1 MVRHALQNFLTKLA
15 LGTLLT
21 CGPHFA
27 AKLLYSA
34 LRVYELEFF
43 FPFPRDAKK
52 LPSGGLVRSR
62 PPLAQAARGSG
73 LPCSSNI
80 YQAVGTLSNC
90 GHHFAAICGIPLS
103 VLMDLNF
110 IGPPPRLP
118 TNSQAG
124 GSFGLAPRLHR
135 LRGAMV
141 HHAPR
146 NFPKTLRAV
155 GTLLACGQHLTAI
168 FRIPLSALLDSNFIS
183 PPPRPPTKI
192 PKRGARSVSPPACTG
207 CGGQWS
213 TMLLEIFRKPYAPS
227 ALCLLAVN
235 T

>member
-1 MVRHALQNFLTKLA
+1 MDLAPRLHRLRRAVVLHALRI
-15 LGTLLT
+15 
-21 CGPHFA
+21 FA
-27 AKLLYSA
+27 KN
-34 LRVYELEFF
+34 
-43 FPFPRDAKK
+43 
-52 LPSGGLVRSR
+52 SR
-62 PPLAQAARGSG
+62 
-73 LPCSSNI
+73 
-80 YQAVGTLSNC
+80 AVGTVPNC
-90 GHHFAAICGIPLS
+90 GHRFAAICRIPIS
-103 VLMDLNF
+103 ALMDFDF
-110 IGPPPRLP
+110 IGPPPRPP

-155 GTLLACGQHLTAI
+155 GTLLACGQHFTAI
-168 FRIPLSALLDSNFIS
+168 FRIPLSALLDSNFLVH
-183 PPPRPPTKI
+183 RRGLQQI

-213 TMLLEIFRKPYAPS
+213 TMLLEIFRKHCAPS

-235 T
+235 TSLQFFVFRFPLC